1 MNLKKK
7 LSNGELTLGSWIT
20 LPHPAIPEIMSN
32 AGFDWLVVDLE
43 HSSITIREAE
53 DLIRVINLSGSTPL
67 VRLTSNDSNQIKRVM
82 DSGSQGIVV
91 PNTISIKDVELSY
104 SSLHYPPLGTR
115 GVGLARAQGYG
126 PGFQKYLEWQEK
138 GPILIVQIENIR
150 AINNLDEIFSS
161 GLIDAFI
168 IGPYDL
174 SASMG
179 MPGQFEHPDF
189 LGTLDS
195 IIISARKHNIPSGIH
210 LVEPD
215 PTQLEENIEKGH
227 TFIAYSLDTRM
238 LDVSSRL
245 AIDKIKS

>member
-7 LSNGELTLGSWIT
+7 LSNGELTIGSWIT
-20 LPHPAIPEIMSN
+20 LPHPAIPEIMCN
-32 AGFDWLVVDLE
+32 AGFDWIVVDLE
-43 HSSITIREAE
+43 HSSISIREAE
-53 DLIRVINLSGSTPL
+53 DLIRIINLSDSTPL

-91 PNTISIKDVELSY
+91 PNTISIEDVELSY

-126 PGFQKYLEWQEK
+126 PGFQAYLEWQEK
-138 GPILIVQIENIR
+138 GPILVVQIESVS
-150 AINNLDEIFSS
+150 ALDNLDRIFSS
-161 GLIDAFI
+161 GLVDAFI
-168 IGPYDL
+168 IGPFDL

-179 MPGQFEHPDF
+179 LPGQFEHPDF
-189 LGTLDS
+189 LETLDS
-195 IIISARKHNIPSGIH
+195 ITNTARKHNIPSGIH
-210 LVEPD
+210 IVEPD
-215 PTQLEENIEKGH
+215 LTQLEESIRKGH

-245 AIDKIKS
+245 AIDKIRP